1 MNKEEILKTMH
12 VAFDEANKTLC
23 LQNGMS
29 ETDADESIEKSK
41 VAVEYLLSEV
51 LKQLQEKNIIA
62 GS

>member
-12 VAFDEANKTLC
+12 VAFDEANKVLC

-29 ETDADESIEKSK
+29 ETDADESIEKST